1 MFVAVGLQV
10 AALLA
15 LAPIAGLV
23 FGLESAVSLGL
34 GAAIV
39 IIPNGLFA
47 LRLSLNRGRSPES
60 YPVVFLLGEFVKIG
74 LTVALLMAVI
84 KWVEPIRWLALLTG
98 LIVALK
104 MPLFVP
110 LVARAGAGNDKGPGG
125 ESDGAEE

>member
-1 MFVAVGLQV
+1 MFVAVGLQI
-10 AALLA
+10 AALLV

-34 GAAIV
+34 GAAVV

-47 LRLSLNRGRSPES
+47 VRLALNKGRSPES
-60 YPVVFLLGEFVKIG
+60 YPVVFLIGEFVKVG
-74 LTVALLMAVI
+74 LTVALLVAVI
-84 KWVEPIRWLALLTG
+84 RWVEPIRWLALLTG

-110 LVARAGAGNDKGPGG
+110 LVARPAAGQDKCTDG
-125 ESDGAEE
+125 ESGGA

>member
-10 AALLA
+10 AALLV

-34 GAAIV
+34 GAAVV

-47 LRLSLNRGRSPES
+47 LRLSLHRGRSPES
-60 YPVVFLLGEFVKIG
+60 YPVVFLIGEFVKIG
-74 LTVALLMAVI
+74 LTVALLVVVI
-84 KWVEPIRWLALLTG
+84 KWVEPISWLALLTG

-110 LVARAGAGNDKGPGG
+110 LVARPGVAKDKCPGG
-125 ESDGAEE
+125 DSGGA